1 MANLPHLLFPKPIA
15 SDRRGT
21 LPGGPP
27 GGGFS
32 TNPERQ
38 SARVEQRLTLLEQ
51 AWQRQEA
58 ALAGGMTG
66 QIPEMVLV
74 MEIAGTMDD
83 FFSAI
88 RKTERMEFLGEY
100 DGELELDDEFEF
112 YNADNELVTQTIPKR
127 VFLSLANQAAL
138 AELRTLWQTY
148 QAGNDLPYG
157 KGKYKTLFEVMADIR
172 PYSVKDRLLE
182 PGIREYLQ
190 QYTAPDELVNFEVEL
205 VYKDEGGLFNQNA
218 FNAFR
223 QAIQEAGGSIV
234 QGSELTIPE
243 LHYHGLIAQAPA
255 ASFSDL
261 SENTDVSFLKS
272 SAALAFRPVGQLVAE
287 LPPEEN
293 LPPAGSGSGS
303 EVPPMTD
310 LSEPVAA
317 LLDGL
322 PIANHIRL
330 DGRLTIDDPD
340 GLEENYLAEHRL
352 HGTSMASLIVHGD
365 HNIEGYP
372 ISSRLYVRPILRL
385 KREGGRWS
393 EKLPETRLFADL
405 LIRAVK
411 RIKEADP
418 DTGEAPTAL
427 NVKVINLA
435 IGDPDRPYLYNI
447 GIWAKVLD
455 WLSFKYNVLFIVS
468 AGNHVSRLAIPS
480 VNTQGEPLAIS
491 ERELEIQRQFVI
503 ERNERRI
510 LSPGESINALT
521 VGATNTDGC
530 ETPQEVSNI
539 KLVSENEALP
549 APYSRVG
556 FGFDRSV
563 KPEILLPGGRVMG
576 RETPLSREINL
587 YYPDSM
593 FHPPGIKSAMPGQ
606 NGATNAEGY
615 SIGTSNST
623 ALATRQA
630 VFMHQMLEELNS
642 ANPDNPIPEEYFPV
656 MIKSLLV
663 HGAHWTG
670 ADKVY
675 KKLLSGKIDPRQ
687 IKRHTHPFLGYGKVH
702 ESISLFSTSK
712 RVTILGYGELA
723 KEEAHEFFIPLPEA
737 LNGLDIEKNIVL
749 TLAWISPLH
758 FQSSKYRKAHL
769 FLENMANNGQTE
781 LRLSQD
787 IFDLKTTG
795 NGTVQHHVLKGRGA
809 DAFVEGASLRVKVSC
824 KQDAPSLPKTE
835 KIRYA
840 LTVTFAIPASS
851 RIEIYEQIRVGIEQQ
866 VRVRAEV

>member
-1 MANLPHLLFPKPIA
+1 MANLPHLLFPKPTT
-15 SDRRGT
+15 STRGT
-21 LPGGPP
+21 LSGR
-27 GGGFS
+27 GGGGYS
-32 TNPERQ
+32 TNGQQQAVRI
-38 SARVEQRLTLLEQ
+38 EQRLTALEQ
-51 AWQRQEA
+51 AWQRKEA
-58 ALAGGMTG
+58 ALADGMIG

-88 RKTERMEFLGEY
+88 RKTEGMEFLGEY

-112 YNADNELVTQTIPKR
+112 YNAESELVTQPIPKR

-138 AELRTLWQTY
+138 AELRSLWQTHL
-148 QAGNDLPYG
+148 AGNKLPHF
-157 KGKYKTLFEVMADIR
+157 KGKYKTLFEVLADIR
-172 PYSVKDRLLE
+172 PYSVKDRFLE

-205 VYKDEGGLFNQNA
+205 VYKDEDGLFNQNA

-234 QGSELTIPE
+234 QGSELTIAE

-255 ASFSDL
+255 ARFTDL
-261 SENTDVSFLKS
+261 SENTHVSFLKS
-272 SAALAFRPVGQLVAE
+272 SAALAFRPVGQLVAK
-287 LPPEEN
+287 LPPEED
-293 LPPAGSGSGS
+293 LPPAGTGS
-303 EVPPMTD
+303 EVQPPAE
-310 LSEPVAA
+310 LGEPIAA
-317 LLDGL
+317 LFDGL
-322 PIANHIRL
+322 PIANHVRL
-330 DGRLTIDDPD
+330 EGRLTIDDPD
-340 GLEENYLAEHRL
+340 GLEENYLAEYRL

-365 HNIEGYP
+365 HNIEGSA
-372 ISSRLYVRPILRL
+372 IISRLYVRPILRL
-385 KREGGRWS
+385 KQEGGRWS

-411 RIKEADP
+411 RMKEGDP
-418 DTGEAPTAL
+418 DTGEAPSAP
-427 NVKVINLA
+427 NIKVINLA
-435 IGDPDRPYLYNI
+435 IGDPDRPYLFNI

-455 WLSFKYNVLFIVS
+455 WLSFKYNILFIVS
-468 AGNHVSRLAIPS
+468 SGNHVSRLTIPS
-480 VNTQGEPLAIS
+480 LNAQGKPLTVS

-510 LSPGESINALT
+510 LSPSESINALT

-530 ETPQEVSNI
+530 ETPQEFSNI
-539 KLVSENEALP
+539 KLISENEALP

-576 RETPLSREINL
+576 RETPLGREINI
-587 YYPDSM
+587 YYPDSILL
-593 FHPPGIKSAMPGQ
+593 HPPGIKSAMPGR
-606 NGATNAEGY
+606 NGATDAEGY
-615 SIGTSNST
+615 SIGTSNAT

-630 VFMHQMLEELNS
+630 VFLHQMLEELN
-642 ANPDNPIPEEYFPV
+642 AENPDSPIPEEYFPA

-663 HGAHWTG
+663 HGAHWSG
-670 ADKVY
+670 ADSIYRDVLTGKV
-675 KKLLSGKIDPRQ
+675 KANQ
-687 IKRHTHPFLGYGKVH
+687 VKRHTHPFLGYGKVH
-702 ESISLFSTSK
+702 ETISLFSTSK
-712 RVTILGYGELA
+712 RVTILGHGELA
-723 KEEAHEFFIPLPEA
+723 KEEAHEFFIPLPEV
-737 LNGLDIEKNIVL
+737 LNGVDVEKNIVL

-769 FLENMANNGQTE
+769 FLENMAKNGQTE

-809 DAFVEGASLRVKVSC
+809 DAFVEGASLRVKVNC
-824 KQDAPSLPKTE
+824 KEDAPALPKSE

-840 LTVTFAIPASS
+840 LAVTFAVPASS
-851 RIEIYEQIRVGIEQQ
+851 QIEVYEQIRVGIEQQ